1 MYLDIPYILGL
12 IGMQSQCLSIEPA
25 REWQTLSF
33 PVSLMARVAAWPRLS
48 QADPDSESRVSHKG
62 AEGGNVP

>member
-1 MYLDIPYILGL
+1 MKYIFIGFLSALSNNIWLPGCFIYLVTEY
-12 IGMQSQCLSIEPA
+12 S
-25 REWQTLSF
+25 SF